1 MDMKLEQV
9 SALGAPS
16 NGQQPIGLMNFAYT
30 LTHKMKGYKTAIVEK
45 GSPNNMLCVYRE
57 GDNYVMGMIGY
68 GDFQNTG
75 DGNDRYAVWSPNIR
89 NMKYNG
95 GLQQHMSLALD
106 MNKAVKNA
114 MTYIRPLSMELTMKQ
129 SLRQC
134 GSAASEVV
142 SQIRDKAGETRREL
156 VNNFFDTST
165 YSTPKPNA
173 LQRELKYMV
182 ESGYEFLDKDL
193 GTALGKLV
201 NGMKELDAARDTNK
215 NTFTFVEAFVSPTGR
230 QMFRVGAGV
239 DANKYHSFDYD
250 GLADEVSL
258 YEQHNLPEELAGKL
272 SVLSMLEVGG
282 YVEGVGY
289 RAADSIFYLRGE

>member
-1 MDMKLEQV
+1 M
-9 SALGAPS
+9 
-16 NGQQPIGLMNFAYT
+16 
-30 LTHKMKGYKTAIVEK
+30 
-45 GSPNNMLCVYRE
+45 
-57 GDNYVMGMIGY
+57 
-68 GDFQNTG
+68 
-75 DGNDRYAVWSPNIR
+75 
-89 NMKYNG
+89 
-95 GLQQHMSLALD
+95 
-106 MNKAVKNA
+106 
-114 MTYIRPLSMELTMKQ
+114 
-129 SLRQC
+129 
-134 GSAASEVV
+134 

-201 NGMKELDAARDTNK
+201 VSMKELDAARDTNK
-215 NTFTFVEAFVSPTGR
+215 NTFTFVEAFVSPIGR
-230 QMFRVGAGV
+230 QMFRAYADV
-239 DANKYHSFDYD
+239 DANNYYSFD
-250 GLADEVSL
+250 GFTDEVSL

-272 SVLSMLEVGG
+272 SVLSMLEEGG

>member
-1 MDMKLEQV
+1 MKLEQV
-9 SALGAPS
+9 SALGEPS
-16 NGQQPIGLMNFAYT
+16 NGQQPIGLMDFAHK
-30 LTHKMKGYKTAIVEK
+30 LTQKMKGYKTAISDK
-45 GSPNNMLCVYRE
+45 GSPNNMLYVHRE
-57 GDNYVMGMIGY
+57 GDNYIMGIIGY

-75 DGNDRYAVWSPNIR
+75 DGEDRFAVWSPNIS
-89 NMKYNG
+89 NMKYSY
-95 GLQQHMSLALD
+95 GLQQNMCLALD

-114 MTYIRPLSMELTMKQ
+114 MKYLRPLSMEQTMKQ

-134 GSAASEVV
+134 SSAASDVV

-193 GTALGKLV
+193 GATLGKLV
-201 NGMKELDAARDTNK
+201 NGIKELDAARDTNK
-215 NTFTFVEAFVSPTGR
+215 NTFTFVEAFVSPIGR
-230 QMFRVGAGV
+230 QMFRVATGV
-239 DANKYHSFDYD
+239 DANKYYSFDYD
-250 GLADEVSL
+250 GLSEEVSL
-258 YEQHNLPEELAGKL
+258 YEQHNLPEEVAGKL
-272 SVLSMLEVGG
+272 SVLSMLEEGG

-289 RAADSIFYLRGE
+289 RVANNVFYLRGE